1 MNEKEKK
8 FRESIK
14 LDEKLLKEYE
24 KQIKTYNKD
33 YKSRMELA
41 DKIAQ
46 EDFERQCQAEEEWK
60 ILSEFG
66 PIL

>member
-1 MNEKEKK
+1 MNEREKK

-14 LDEKLLKEYE
+14 LDEKFFKECRN
-24 KQIKTYNKD
+24 QIEAYNKD

-46 EDFERQCQAEEEWK
+46 EDLKRQQQAAEGWE

-66 PIL
+66 PI